1 MSLKYEVAPFLVQP
15 LKKNKHSFPIL
26 YYHIQLSFQNFFVY
40 IFLTFFIFYAQKL
53 HGNVMLKDS
62 TLESNSSSIRS
73 SYNKTLNIHTFT
85 NQIGLRHSIKNLEL
99 VVGNNLTSAIT
110 EASIKNIRDENKFN
124 FTFTYKLNPILK
136 TGLGI
141 ESRLMKDDRKIEINR
156 FKDNAYNIISIIS
169 PNENLIVT
177 PFVGFKM
184 EEQVEKKETGL
195 NYGLDSKLKN
205 FKFDNFVLKGF
216 FKLNNNNLTIR
227 RNRYLA
233 SEFLLDGNFSSSIY
247 SNTMIKF
254 NRNIR
259 DYYFQIDSATA
270 RLFNIDYNL
279 EQRKDN
285 LLELNQ
291 NILSIKLINYYDFEL
306 NSNIYYREVDKN
318 VLYKNYNQPS
328 KNTFDTRIEEFRLAF
343 NIQSKFTFN
352 GYSTITK
359 LSYYERSEKH
369 NVKRISNIDEFFYYQ
384 RLDEELQKNNFS
396 SRIILSSN
404 NQIEISRKDSVF
416 IDLTFSKLQYNT
428 PPISNYTNP
437 QFITRNDRDE
447 LMYLIKLQYKKV
459 FNPFFI
465 WNTILESYN
474 NHFVYIF
481 GERSSNNNW
490 NRVIRL
496 NTSSLYEQTK
506 FKTFNQF
513 EVLANYTIY
522 DFEDVVRTER
532 SFAFRQFSFYDSS
545 RIYLRPNLYFSTF
558 YSLRL
563 SEQGSLNWK
572 SFSIAPQR
580 YLEEN
585 LIESKLNM
593 NLTRFSEISFGFRMT
608 SFKEYYYQN
617 RNKTVT
623 NSIESLGPLLEAN
636 LFWKENAYLITRIW
650 IEYIKQGKINTR
662 RNINL
667 SFSSFINF

>member
-1 MSLKYEVAPFLVQP
+1 MSLKYEVAPIFVQP
-15 LKKNKHSFPIL
+15 LKIKKKPFPFSH
-26 YYHIQLSFQNFFVY
+26 YHIQLSIQNFFVY
-40 IFLTFFIFYAQKL
+40 IFLTFFIFYTPKL
-53 HGNVMLKDS
+53 HSNVMLEDS
-62 TLESNSSSIRS
+62 TLELNSSSIRS

-85 NQIGLRHSIKNLEL
+85 NQIRLRHSIKNLEL
-99 VVGNNLTSAIT
+99 VMGNNLTSVIT
-110 EASIKNIRDENKFN
+110 EASVKNIRDENKFN
-124 FTFTYKLNPILK
+124 FTFTYKLYPIFK

-169 PNENLIVT
+169 PTENLIVT
-177 PFVGFKM
+177 PFIGFKM
-184 EEQVEKKETGL
+184 EEQIEKKETGL
-195 NYGLDSKLKN
+195 NYGIDSKLKN
-205 FKFDNFVLKGF
+205 FKFDNFVLNGF

-247 SNTMIKF
+247 SKTMIKF

-259 DYYFQIDSATA
+259 DYYFQIDTATT

-285 LLELNQ
+285 VLELNQ
-291 NILSIKLINYYDFEL
+291 NILSIKLTNYYDFEL

-318 VLYKNYNQPS
+318 VFYKNYNQPS
-328 KNTFDTRIEEFRLAF
+328 KNIFDTRIEEFRLAF
-343 NIQSKFTFN
+343 NIQSKFIFN
-352 GYSTITK
+352 GYSAIAK

-369 NVKRISNIDEFFYYQ
+369 NVKKIPNIDEFFYYQ

-404 NQIEISRKDSVF
+404 NQIEISRKDSIF

-447 LMYLIKLQYKKV
+447 LVYLIKLQYKKA

-474 NHFVYIF
+474 NHFVYIY

-545 RIYLRPNLYFSTF
+545 RIYLKPNLYLSFF

-563 SEQGSLNWK
+563 SEQGALNWK

-585 LIESKLNM
+585 LIESKLIM
-593 NLTRFSEISFGFRMT
+593 NATRFSEIAVGFRMT

-617 RNKTVT
+617 KNKTVT

-636 LFWKENAYLITRIW
+636 LFWEENAYLTTRIW
-650 IEYIKQGKINTR
+650 IEYIQQGKINTR

-667 SFSSFINF
+667 LFSSFINF